1 MTIKAII
8 FDCFGV
14 MIKSGHNLLRQDFP
28 ELVNLVDH
36 LQAKSDMGLLT
47 RFDFNQTV
55 AEKTS
60 LTAKDI
66 EDRYWGSN
74 KYNYPVVE
82 MAENYKSVGNFKLG
96 LLSNISR
103 DWMGEILSFFDEKK
117 LFDEVILS
125 GDINIVKPDPRIFIL
140 MAEKLHLRPEE
151 CIMIDDVADNINGA
165 RIAGMHGVVFFS
177 PDQAKEDV
185 NNLLDLN
192 SA

>member
-28 ELVNLVDH
+28 ELVNLVDN

-47 RFDFNQTV
+47 RYDFNQAV
-55 AEKTS
+55 AEKTG

-82 MAENYKSVGNFKLG
+82 MAENYKIVGNFKLG

-125 GDINIVKPDPRIFIL
+125 GDINIVKPDPRIFML
-140 MAEKLHLRPEE
+140 MAEKLNLRPEE

-177 PDQAKEDV
+177 PDQAKEDI